1 MLTIIPENE
10 AGFTIDIALPN
21 SEIAGIEVGDQ
32 VKFKFS
38 ALPFKEYGE
47 FIGIIKG
54 ISTDIKS
61 DNSGNSY
68 YLVEAS
74 LSDTQ
79 RVSYKGETRNIK
91 VGMACEA
98 HVIKEQKKVLYW
110 LLEKINLKDSRFILR
125 QSLLKIS

>member
-10 AGFTIDIALPN
+10 AGFTIEIALPN

-32 VKFKFS
+32 VKFKFI
-38 ALPFKEYGE
+38 ALPFKEYVD
-47 FIGIIKG
+47 FIGTIRGIK
-54 ISTDIKS
+54 IDIKS
-61 DNSGNSY
+61 DKSGNSY

-74 LSDTQ
+74 ITDTQ
-79 RVSYKGETRNIK
+79 GVSYKGETRNIK

-110 LLEKINLKDSRFILR
+110 LLEKINLKD
-125 QSLLKIS
+125 